1 MTLIDVHAHFLTPEY
16 VAAAQRA
23 GHHVPDG
30 MPAWPDWSAQRHLE
44 LMDRQGI
51 DRANLSVSSP
61 GVHFGDDFRA
71 RVLARR
77 MNDTAAGLVA
87 DHRGR
92 FGFFAS
98 LPLPDLGGALAEVA
112 HALRRAA
119 RRRGGAADERRRP
132 ISRRPAV
139 GRHVAG
145 TGNPAAI
152 VFLHPTSPPN
162 WRDVALDRPR
172 PMIEFLFDGAR
183 AVTDLILT
191 GIVLRHPRIRFVITY
206 AGGVLPMLSDRLDH
220 FRRTFAIGPDDLP
233 TAAEQLREFWYDVA
247 GHRHPP
253 PDPRPAGGRGDGPG
267 PLRQRVLLHHT
278 RGSGPADQPP

>member
-98 LPLPDLGGALAEVA
+98 LPLPDLDGALAEVA
-112 HALRRAA
+112 HAFDELHADGVVLPTNAA
-119 RRRGGAADERRRP
+119 
-132 ISRRPAV
+132 
-139 GRHVAG
+139 GRYPG
-145 TGNPAAI
+145 DPRWDGMWQELETRAAI
-152 VFLHPTSPPN
+152 VFVHPTSPPN